1 MKSAFHSA
9 SIALLAAAVA
19 FTAPHEPG
27 ALAADTTTCPG
38 DCNSDGAV
46 TINEL
51 IVGVN
56 IVLELEPVATCPAF
70 DVSGDGVA
78 TVNEIILGVNA
89 SLNDC
94 PSPATPTATATTSPA
109 VVPSAT
115 PTPLPT
121 ATATPDPDQLPISDV
136 VARDATGVAVHLGAT
151 VTT

>member
-19 FTAPHEPG
+19 FTEPHAQG

-56 IVLELEPVATCPAF
+56 IALEIEPGTTCPVF
-70 DVSGDGVA
+70 DASGDGTV

-94 PSPATPTATATTSPA
+94 PLPAATETPTPQATSPTA
-109 VVPSAT
+109 APSAT
-115 PTPLPT
+115 PSALPT
-121 ATATPDPDQLPISDV
+121 A
-136 VARDATGVAVHLGAT
+136 
-151 VTT
+151 